1 MMKRTI
7 YRSEEFMKLKPY
19 KSLQEYFKF
28 VYAYR
33 GHQIFDTLHSVEQ
46 YRNRVDLDII
56 VYYNVLKKA
65 IDYLYKNKKV
75 DIEDRYIFRSKEY
88 GFGIQLEWR
97 RDRYDMRKLNGFTA
111 TTLSDKEMKYYTQAD
126 KEVFVEQNRK
136 RGYTLEESV
145 ESIEKSYNRLELP
158 FNIEGYDVF
167 CECGKIYYN
176 FDMVEV

>member
-1 MMKRTI
+1 MKI
-7 YRSEEFMKLKPY
+7 KPY
-19 KSLQEYFKF
+19 KSLNEYFKF

-46 YRNRVDLDII
+46 FNNRVGLGID

-65 IDYLYKNKKV
+65 IDFLYKNKKV

-126 KEVFVEQNRK
+126 KEVFLEQIKK

-145 ESIEKSYNRLELP
+145 ESINKSYSRLELP
-158 FNIEGYDVF
+158 FNGNGYDVF

-176 FDMVEV
+176 FQMVEI